1 MASKKQQ
8 RAAAKKQQ
16 LVKQQIASKRK
27 KMGRRTVSNRAL
39 DGEPMCPMKIIV
51 FLANNNCW
59 YLAKKS
65 NLSHLHHPPLD
76 SAAKLR
82 SEKDL
87 SESDR
92 TLVRDTKYMFYLI

>member
-16 LVKQQIASKRK
+16 LVKQQISSKRK

-59 YLAKKS
+59 YLAMKS
-65 NLSHLHHPPLD
+65 N
-76 SAAKLR
+76 
-82 SEKDL
+82 
-87 SESDR
+87 
-92 TLVRDTKYMFYLI
+92 